1 MRNKAFTLIELVVVV
16 AILGGLSVAISRI
29 FFANLK
35 GAQTTQSLIELR
47 QSGDSAMLNI
57 SKRLR
62 NARKITDPS
71 NCNPPI
77 TATSISFSSRDP
89 SVPASSGATVPVTI
103 SCDSSTIKVSVDGV
117 ESTIV
122 AGNIS
127 MISCSFTCN
136 QTPGSPP
143 RVDISYTLNDI
154 ETSSTLDFNSTVT
167 FRNY

>member
-29 FFANLK
+29 FFSNLK

-62 NARKITDPS
+62 NARGIPASECTGASTSSITFTP
-71 NCNPPI
+71 
-77 TATSISFSSRDP
+77 RDP
-89 SVPASSGATVPVTI
+89 SVPVSSGATVPVTI

-167 FRNY
+167 LRNY